1 MEKLIIN
8 SMKKVFLEELKDL
21 ENELN
26 QIFKKY
32 NVKSK
37 DELKKKIANGEIK
50 EEQIKDDLERIEFLE
65 ENIERVMKCLR
76 EINVKSL

>member
-1 MEKLIIN
+1 MEKIIIN
-8 SMKKVFLEELKDL
+8 SMKKVFLEELEEL

-32 NVKSK
+32 NVKNK
-37 DELKKKIANGEIK
+37 DELERKISNGEIK
-50 EEQIKDDLERIEFLE
+50 EEDIKDDLERIDFLE

>member
-1 MEKLIIN
+1 MEKIIIN
-8 SMKKVFLEELKDL
+8 SMKKVFLEELEEP

-32 NVKSK
+32 NVKNK
-37 DELKKKIANGEIK
+37 DELKRKISEGTLK
-50 EEQIKDDLERIEFLE
+50 EKDIKDDLERIEFLE

-76 EINVKSL
+76 EVNVKSL

>member
-1 MEKLIIN
+1 MEKIIIN
-8 SMKKVFLEELKDL
+8 SMKKVFLEELEEL

-32 NVKSK
+32 NVKNK
-37 DELKKKIANGEIK
+37 DELKRKLSEGKIK
-50 EEQIKDDLERIEFLE
+50 EDDIKDDLERIEFLE

>member
-1 MEKLIIN
+1 MEKIIIN
-8 SMKKVFLEELKDL
+8 SMKKVFLEELEEL

-32 NVKSK
+32 NVKNK
-37 DELKKKIANGEIK
+37 DELERKISEGKIK
-50 EEQIKDDLERIEFLE
+50 EEDIEDDLERIEFLE

>member
-1 MEKLIIN
+1 MEKIIIN
-8 SMKKVFLEELKDL
+8 SMKKVFLEELEEL

-32 NVKSK
+32 NVKNK
-37 DELKKKIANGEIK
+37 DELKRKISEGTLK
-50 EEQIKDDLERIEFLE
+50 EKDIKDDLERIELLE

-76 EINVKSL
+76 EVNVKSL

>member
-1 MEKLIIN
+1 MEKIIIN
-8 SMKKVFLEELKDL
+8 SMKKVFLEELEEL

-32 NVKSK
+32 NVKNK
-37 DELKKKIANGEIK
+37 DELKRKISEGKIK
-50 EEQIKDDLERIEFLE
+50 EKDIKDDLERIEFLE

>member
-1 MEKLIIN
+1 MEKIIIN
-8 SMKKVFLEELKDL
+8 SMKKVFLEELKEL

-32 NVKSK
+32 NVKNK
-37 DELKKKIANGEIK
+37 DELKRKISEGKIK
-50 EEQIKDDLERIEFLE
+50 EEDIKDDLERIEFLE

-76 EINVKSL
+76 EVNVKSL

>member
-1 MEKLIIN
+1 MEKIIIN
-8 SMKKVFLEELKDL
+8 SMKKVFLEELKEL

-32 NVKSK
+32 NVKNK
-37 DELKKKIANGEIK
+37 DELERKISEGKIK
-50 EEQIKDDLERIEFLE
+50 EENIKDDLERIEFLE

>member
-1 MEKLIIN
+1 
-8 SMKKVFLEELKDL
+8 MKKVFLEELEEL

-32 NVKSK
+32 NVKNK
-37 DELKKKIANGEIK
+37 DELKRKISEGKIK
-50 EEQIKDDLERIEFLE
+50 EEDIKDDLERIEFLE

>member
-1 MEKLIIN
+1 MEKIIIN
-8 SMKKVFLEELKDL
+8 SMKKVFLEELEEL

-32 NVKSK
+32 NVKNK
-37 DELKKKIANGEIK
+37 DELERKISEGTLK
-50 EEQIKDDLERIEFLE
+50 EKDIKDDLERIEFLE

-76 EINVKSL
+76 EVNVKSL

>member
-1 MEKLIIN
+1 
-8 SMKKVFLEELKDL
+8 MKKVFLEELKDL

>member
-1 MEKLIIN
+1 MEKIIIN
-8 SMKKVFLEELKDL
+8 SMKKVFLEELKEL

-26 QIFKKY
+26 QILKKY
-32 NVKSK
+32 NVKNK
-37 DELKKKIANGEIK
+37 DELERKISNGEIK
-50 EEQIKDDLERIEFLE
+50 EDDIKDDLERIEFLE

>member
-1 MEKLIIN
+1 MEKIIIN
-8 SMKKVFLEELKDL
+8 SMKKVFLEELEEL

-32 NVKSK
+32 NVKNK
-37 DELKKKIANGEIK
+37 DELKRKISEGKIK
-50 EEQIKDDLERIEFLE
+50 EEDIKDDLERIEFLE

>member
-1 MEKLIIN
+1 MEKIIIN
-8 SMKKVFLEELKDL
+8 SMKKVFLEELKEL

-32 NVKSK
+32 NVKNK
-37 DELKKKIANGEIK
+37 DELKRKISEGKIK
-50 EEQIKDDLERIEFLE
+50 EKDIKDDLERIEFLE
-65 ENIERVMKCLR
+65 ENIERVMRCLR

>member
-1 MEKLIIN
+1 MEKIIIN
-8 SMKKVFLEELKDL
+8 SMKKVFLEELKEL

-32 NVKSK
+32 NVKNK
-37 DELKKKIANGEIK
+37 DELERKISEGKIK
-50 EEQIKDDLERIEFLE
+50 EEDIKDDLERIKFLE

>member
-1 MEKLIIN
+1 MEKIIIN
-8 SMKKVFLEELKDL
+8 SMKKVFLEELKEL

-32 NVKSK
+32 NVKNK
-37 DELKKKIANGEIK
+37 DELERIISEGKIK
-50 EEQIKDDLERIEFLE
+50 EEDIKDDLERIEFLE